1 MAQVY
6 SIVELFIY
14 PRNHSLTHSLTRPLL
29 PPDNVG
35 KSSFPAVQAAPSFS
49 STFSIPLRGIVNM
62 PCLIPCA
69 IDQDAYFRMTRDIA
83 PRLGFHKPALI
94 HSKFFPPLTGKGGKM
109 GASIPNT
116 AVYLNDTPK
125 QIKDKINKHA
135 FSGGGETLELHRK
148 NGANLDVDVSY
159 EWLRYFLEDD
169 DRLAVIKEEYGKG
182 IMLTGEVKKELIQV
196 LTDISQEHQ
205 TKRAAVTPDVIKQFM
220 SVRPLIF

>member
-1 MAQVY
+1 
-6 SIVELFIY
+6 
-14 PRNHSLTHSLTRPLL
+14 
-29 PPDNVG
+29 
-35 KSSFPAVQAAPSFS
+35 
-49 STFSIPLRGIVNM
+49 M

-83 PRLGFHKPALI
+83 PRLGCHKPALI

-159 EWLRYFLEDD
+159 EWYS
-169 DRLAVIKEEYGKG
+169 
-182 IMLTGEVKKELIQV
+182 LTH
-196 LTDISQEHQ
+196 LTIYLLTHSPNLYLLTHSPNHLL
-205 TKRAAVTPDVIKQFM
+205 TYSLT
-220 SVRPLIF
+220 